1 MQTTLRFDQKVT
13 LQEIITENE
22 QLCTSFVE
30 YLASIHAMEAFEF
43 WIEVGM
49 INRILI
55 PHTSS
60 LDV

>member
-1 MQTTLRFDQKVT
+1 MQTLRFDQKVT

-22 QLCTSFVE
+22 QLCAGFVE

-49 INRILI
+49 FVCVLFCCIVLNYI
-55 PHTSS
+55 
-60 LDV
+60 